1 MKRSLTIKMFILIF
15 VSIIALFS
23 FIATFQ
29 YIYYQNFYE
38 NSKIKETAK
47 NLENYVTDYT
57 DNNWTLEEQ
66 LIQAK
71 NFNIKNSASLDVMK
85 FPSNE
90 VIATETLTVATPLFE
105 NKVIVSAIDSDNV
118 YYDFLLEEED
128 FDEIFN
134 EATLTD
140 NMSIVVSG
148 VVDNSQTIYPTV
160 INATKITPTILPEST
175 DVYSDTLSLVEI
187 YNPDTQSVAIQND
200 YSFFY
205 ANPIDSFYEE
215 GKIGDI
221 DYTIASMSNTSIKQV
236 AFHYSKDIDGEEHIF
251 LVTLSLQSVTESMAI
266 YQKFLPLLIITTL
279 LIALIVSLIY
289 SKQVSKPI
297 VEITHV
303 ANNMSQLNF
312 DKSLPDEREDELGI
326 LSKSINTLS
335 SSLNK
340 SLQELSEANIKLT
353 EDYENEVKQEL
364 IRKNFVANVSHE
376 IKTPLGI
383 IKSYAEGVKDVV
395 KKEKQDYYIDVI
407 IDEIDRMD
415 ILLNELLEL
424 SKLDSGH
431 AVYDLKPIDVENIL
445 KKSVKHH
452 EYLLEQNN
460 LKIEISGQFETIQA
474 DYEKI
479 YRAINNLIG
488 NAIKYAT
495 AGSTIEIEGI
505 LSDHFILE
513 FRNDCEPLTKEQN
526 EQIWHRFYKADES
539 HNREVEGNGLG
550 LSIVKSIID
559 GHHFITSSVLTDTGI
574 SFRIEIPLKVQ

>member
-1 MKRSLTIKMFILIF
+1 MKRSLTIKMFVLIF

-38 NSKIKETAK
+38 NSKIKETAR

-118 YYDFLLEEED
+118 YYDFLLEEEE

-175 DVYSDTLSLVEI
+175 DVYSGTLSLVEI

-200 YSFFY
+200 YSYFY
-205 ANPIDSFYEE
+205 ANPTDSFYEE

-236 AFHYSKDIDGEEHIF
+236 AFHYSKDLDGEKHIF

-383 IKSYAEGVKDVV
+383 IKSYAEGIKDVV

-431 AVYDLKPIDVENIL
+431 AVYDLKSTDVENTI
-445 KKSVKHH
+445 KKLVKHH

-460 LKIEISGQFETIQA
+460 LKIEIFGQFETIQA

-479 YRAINNLIG
+479 YRAFNNLIS
-488 NAIKYAT
+488 NAIKYAIP
-495 AGSTIEIEGI
+495 GSTIEIEGI

-550 LSIVKSIID
+550 LSIVKSIMD
-559 GHHFITSSVLTDTGI
+559 GHHFSSSSVLTDTGI
-574 SFRIEIPLKVQ
+574 SFKIEIPLKAQ

>member
-1 MKRSLTIKMFILIF
+1 MKRSLTIKMFVLIF

-38 NSKIKETAK
+38 NSKIKETAR

-118 YYDFLLEEED
+118 YYDFLLEEEE

-175 DVYSDTLSLVEI
+175 DVYSGTLSLVEI

-200 YSFFY
+200 YSYFY
-205 ANPIDSFYEE
+205 ANPTDSFYEE

-236 AFHYSKDIDGEEHIF
+236 AFHYSKDLDGEKHIF

-383 IKSYAEGVKDVV
+383 IKSYAEGIKDVV

-431 AVYDLKPIDVENIL
+431 AVYDLKSTDVENTI
-445 KKSVKHH
+445 KKLVKHH

-460 LKIEISGQFETIQA
+460 LKIEIFGQFETIQA

-479 YRAINNLIG
+479 YRAFNNLIS
-488 NAIKYAT
+488 NAIKYAIP
-495 AGSTIEIEGI
+495 GSTIEIEGI

-513 FRNDCEPLTKEQN
+513 FRNDCEPLSEEQN

-550 LSIVKSIID
+550 LSIVKSIMD
-559 GHHFITSSVLTDTGI
+559 GHHFSSSSVLTDTGI
-574 SFRIEIPLKVQ
+574 SFKIEIPLKAQ

>member
-1 MKRSLTIKMFILIF
+1 MFVLIF

-38 NSKIKETAK
+38 NSKINETAS

-57 DNNWTLEEQ
+57 TNNWTLEEQ

-71 NFNIKNSASLDVMK
+71 NFNIKNSASLDVMQL
-85 FPSNE
+85 PSNE
-90 VIATETLTVATPLFE
+90 MIATETLTAATPLFE

-118 YYDFLLEEED
+118 YYDFLLEEEE

-134 EATLTD
+134 QDTLTD

-160 INATKITPTILPEST
+160 INATEITPSILPEST
-175 DVYSDTLSLVEI
+175 DVYSGTLSLVEI
-187 YNPDTQSVAIQND
+187 YNPDTQSVAFQND

-221 DYTIASMSNTSIKQV
+221 DYTITSMSNTSIKQV
-236 AFHYSKDIDGEEHIF
+236 TFYYPKQIDGEEHIF

-303 ANNMSQLNF
+303 ANNMSHLNF

-326 LSKSINTLS
+326 LSRSINTLS

-431 AVYDLKPIDVENIL
+431 AVYDLKPMDVENTI
-445 KKSVKHH
+445 KKLVKHH

-460 LKIEISGQFETIQA
+460 LKIRILGQFKTIQA
-474 DYEKI
+474 DDEKI

-495 AGSTIEIEGI
+495 PGSTIEIEGI
-505 LSDHFILE
+505 LSDHFTLE
-513 FRNDCEPLTKEQN
+513 FRNDCEPLSEEQN

-539 HNREVEGNGLG
+539 HNRDAEGNGLG
-550 LSIVKSIID
+550 LSIVKSIMD
-559 GHHFITSSVLTDTGI
+559 GHHFSSSSILTDTGI
-574 SFRIEIPLKVQ
+574 SFKIEIPLQIE